1 MALSNIIPEVWRN
14 TVLAAL
20 RKDLVFGAIAN
31 QNFKQE
37 VWGFGDTLNI
47 LTMGGMSDAEY
58 GSDNITYADLT
69 DAKVQLKIDKKRY
82 VAFYDEDHNKV
93 LTNTKYLSEVLTD
106 AGHQIAEYF
115 DAEGMKEYANAT
127 LDSYVTGTTQWQI
140 TKDKATNLPHLM
152 GALRRQLK
160 KVNAPSGEVYFIAPP
175 EIEEA
180 ITLYF
185 GDKGPA
191 SGLSD
196 AAVVNGY
203 LGKFFGV
210 QVYISNN
217 CVTESATTHGLAGVK
232 GTSIALA
239 SDVIT
244 DEGLRL
250 EGRIA
255 TGYRMLGIGGIKTFR
270 PAISVDV
277 NLNETVIAAS

>member
-1 MALSNIIPEVWRN
+1 MPLSNIIPEVWRN

-37 VWGFGDTLNI
+37 VWGLGDTLNI
-47 LTMGGMSDAEY
+47 LAMGGMTDEEY
-58 GSDNITYADLT
+58 TSDNITYNDLT
-69 DAKVQLKIDKKRY
+69 DSKTQLKIDKQRY
-82 VAFYDEDHNKV
+82 VAFMDQDSNKV
-93 LTNTKYLSEVLTD
+93 LTNTKYLAEVLTD

-115 DAEGMKEYANAT
+115 DAEGMKEYDNAT
-127 LDSYVTGTTQWQI
+127 LKSYVTGTTPWQI
-140 TKDKATNLPHLM
+140 TFQTATNLPHLM
-152 GALRRQLK
+152 GAIRRQLK
-160 KVNAPSGEVYFIAPP
+160 KVNAPAGNVFLIAPP

-180 ITLYF
+180 LTLYF
-185 GDKGPA
+185 GNKGPG
-191 SGLSD
+191 SPLSD

-210 QVYISNN
+210 KIYISNN
-217 CVTESATTHGLAGVK
+217 CVSTGATHGLAGVE
-232 GTSIALA
+232 GSAIALA

-250 EGRIA
+250 EGQIA
-255 TGYRMLGIGGIKTFR
+255 TGYRMLGLGGLKTYR

-277 NLNETVIAAS
+277 HLNNTIIATS